1 MSLPFLIYFM
11 SPELDAKLDAKLA
24 HGFSEMNGVLEAS
37 RMKMTVFKCTL
48 GDGGRGCL
56 LTHRCPVNKKPPL
69 CSPHLAHD
77 VLEAS
82 SCLRGTRLGLCLS
95 NEPSF

>member
-1 MSLPFLIYFM
+1 M

-24 HGFSEMNGVLEAS
+24 HRFSEMNGVLEAS

-48 GDGGRGCL
+48 GAGSRGCL
-56 LTHRCPVNKKPPL
+56 LAHRCPVNKKPPQS
-69 CSPHLAHD
+69 SPHLTHD
-77 VLEAS
+77 ILEAS